1 MLCLPAGGSL
11 LPCKRRSSAAV
22 LPQTTHPATALACR
36 PAGSLLKSAECSW
49 QDMRYR
55 SKLKQQP
62 CSMAHGRWKQREQEG
77 TLHPS
82 AAPGL
87 SHTLHR
93 RLRARR
99 TSRTTDCSLFQAS
112 TVICTAA
119 AAAQPRWQTRIY
131 SARSSVFPPAHT
143 CLTQVGRGLDVCACA
158 LPCATHLWAPQRTL
172 VVDVDSIMPLAAG
185 EEGALHLA
193 QLATIGIGTAP
204 AKGTQLRRQRSSS
217 KRLAV
222 LCCSS
227 CWSVRHAV

>member
-1 MLCLPAGGSL
+1 MLCAICTGASCCLLAGGSL

-22 LPQTTHPATALACR
+22 LPQTTHPATALACL

-119 AAAQPRWQTRIY
+119 AAQVR
-131 SARSSVFPPAHT
+131 SARRSAFPPAHT
-143 CLTQVGRGLDVCACA
+143 CLAQRRLDTLRHAPVGSTRHTRG
-158 LPCATHLWAPQRTL
+158 
-172 VVDVDSIMPLAAG
+172 G
-185 EEGALHLA
+185 
-193 QLATIGIGTAP
+193 
-204 AKGTQLRRQRSSS
+204 RRQHH
-217 KRLAV
+217 AP
-222 LCCSS
+222 CC
-227 CWSVRHAV
+227 W